1 MGGDADRTLCRF
13 SSVRMLMHGE
23 CNRRPEGQQ
32 QAQTRYPFRY
42 RPHDGYPME
51 AFFESIPKRQTNAT
65 REYLARYV
73 LGTSAT
79 PMLHENSKLLVP
91 QMLGRFCLAVPSDLS
106 RLYSSPVFCVYWPPV
121 LVVVIGKTRVKTQ
134 HDDDHCP
141 KNDQ

>member
-1 MGGDADRTLCRF
+1 MQSPTRRSAARTNTL
-13 SSVRMLMHGE
+13 SVSLSTARRLPHGS
-23 CNRRPEGQQ
+23 
-32 QAQTRYPFRY
+32 
-42 RPHDGYPME
+42 
-51 AFFESIPKRQTNAT
+51 FFESIPKRQTNAT

-79 PMLHENSKLLVP
+79 PMLHENSRLLVP

-141 KNDQ
+141 QNDQ